1 MPRTYPRY
9 LAARLREALAD
20 TPAVLIHGPR
30 QCGKTTLARAVGER
44 RGYRYFSFDDE
55 ALRRAAGQDPVGFVT
70 ELPERAILDEV
81 QRVPE
86 LFTTLKD
93 AIDRRR
99 APGRFILTGSANV
112 LLVPKLADSLAGRM
126 GILRLH
132 PLAQCEQAGRSP
144 RFLDDVFGGGFRTRT
159 AERLG
164 PALAARIVDGGYPA
178 ALALRSASRR
188 AAWYR
193 D

>member
-44 RGYRYFSFDDE
+44 CGYRYFSFDDE
-55 ALRRAAGQDPVGFVT
+55 ALRRAAGQDPVAFVT

-86 LFTTLKD
+86 LFTPLKD

-99 APGRFILTGSANV
+99 APGRFSSPARRSTTTSRCWSA
-112 LLVPKLADSLAGRM
+112 
-126 GILRLH
+126 
-132 PLAQCEQAGRSP
+132 C
-144 RFLDDVFGGGFRTRT
+144 
-159 AERLG
+159 
-164 PALAARIVDGGYPA
+164 
-178 ALALRSASRR
+178 SR
-188 AAWYR
+188 
-193 D
+193 